1 MDKESIKI
9 VIKLPSSPMEE
20 LEYLAPEEEEECEE
34 CEAASVKT
42 KKDFYLKMLED

>member
-20 LEYLAPEEEEECEE
+20 LEYLAPEEDEMTEEVEI
-34 CEAASVKT
+34 KT
-42 KKDFYLKMLED
+42 KRDFYLKMLED

>member
-20 LEYLAPEEEEECEE
+20 LEYLAPEEEGEEAEE
-34 CEAASVKT
+34 VEIKT
-42 KKDFYLKMLED
+42 RKDFYLKMLEE